1 MMLLLYF
8 EEICAKEENDVTPTP
23 TSVDRCGNGCLMGG
37 LSTKDMSMTK
47 VDMIEFLYDYI
58 MTIQDATILE

>member
-1 MMLLLYF
+1 
-8 EEICAKEENDVTPTP
+8 
-23 TSVDRCGNGCLMGG
+23 MGG

-58 MTIQDATILE
+58 MAIQDDTILE